1 MNKNEIGT
9 KIPMILDEVVKA
21 QNREKIIKF
30 L

>member
-9 KIPMILDEVVKA
+9 KIPMILDEVEKA